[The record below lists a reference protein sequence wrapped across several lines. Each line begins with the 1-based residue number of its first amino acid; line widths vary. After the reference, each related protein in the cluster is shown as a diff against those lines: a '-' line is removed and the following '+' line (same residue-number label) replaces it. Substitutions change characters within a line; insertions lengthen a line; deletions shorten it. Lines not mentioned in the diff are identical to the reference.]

1 MWFKNLAL
9 FQFTENFTVS
19 AEALE
24 KQLAEHAFSPCSTSA
39 PISMGWVSPMAQDMP
54 LVHTA
59 SGFMMVSFKIQE
71 KMVPAGV
78 IKEVLDEKVEEI
90 ELRESRKVKKKEK
103 DTLKEEIYQ
112 SLLPRA
118 FTRNTVINAYIDTQ
132 AGWLIV
138 NASSAKKADTLTV
151 NLRKALG
158 SLKIRIPEVLLVSML
173 LTQWLKTNE
182 YPQDLTIEDQC
193 VLQDNKD
200 ASGIIRCQRQ
210 NLFTDDI
217 LSLIDSGREVI
228 QLGLSWQDQL
238 SFVINDEFMLK
249 SLKFL
254 EVVQDKANDI
264 VSETKQERF
273 DADFIIMAETLR
285 EFIDFIMQIFAKEAQ
300 EIEVSDAENTVTNM
314 SPVENG
320 EEISQAHDEDDAPWE
335 ENEATDDTL
344 DTSVGISVDHQ
355 NQ

>member
-9 FQFTENFTVS
+9 FQFTENFTVR
-19 AEALE
+19 AEELE
-24 KQLAEHAFSPCSTSA
+24 KQLAEHVFSPCSTSA
-39 PISMGWVSPMAQDMP
+39 PISMGWVSPIAPDAP
-54 LVHTA
+54 LVHAA

-138 NASSAKKADTLTV
+138 NASSAKKAEVLTV

-158 SLKIRIPEVLLVSML
+158 SLKIRIPELLPVSML

-182 YPQDLTIEDQC
+182 YPQDFTIEDQC

-264 VSETKQERF
+264 VSETKEERF

-285 EFIDFIMQIFAKEAQ
+285 EFINSIMQIFAKESQ
-300 EIEVSDAENTVTNM
+300 ESKSSNTTDIMTDM
-314 SPVENG
+314 SPVESR
-320 EEISQAHDEDDAPWE
+320 EETTQIYDEDSAPWE
-335 ENEATDDTL
+335 DSEVAD
-344 DTSVGISVDHQ
+344 ISIDHQ